1 MRLAFIGNGRMG
13 RIVIAQAR
21 AAGYEVGAVLSSA
34 DARAGPEGLAAALSG
49 HDAAIDFT
57 AADAVLAHV
66 AACVRAGVPLVEG
79 TTGWQEQEAE
89 ARRLVEQGGGGGGGG
104 GAMVYGANFS
114 IGVNLFYRLVDR
126 AGELF
131 RGMGYDAYIE
141 EAHHAKKRDAPSGT
155 ALELRRLLAARLGR
169 DIPVASTRAGHILGV
184 HRVGLDSAADDVVV
198 THTTRS
204 RESFGAGAL
213 AAARWLAGSGRR
225 GAYAFGDVLDQILE
239 AERKGKP

>member
-1 MRLAFIGNGRMG
+1 M
-13 RIVIAQAR
+13 
-21 AAGYEVGAVLSSA
+21 
-34 DARAGPEGLAAALSG
+34 
-49 HDAAIDFT
+49 AIDFT
-57 AADAVLAHV
+57 VADAVLSHV

-79 TTGWQEQEAE
+79 TTAWQAQEAE
-89 ARRLVEQGGGGGGGG
+89 ARRVVEQGG

-141 EAHHAKKRDAPSGT
+141 EAHHSKKRDAPSGT

-169 DIPVASTRAGHILGV
+169 EAPVASTRAGHILGV
-184 HRVGLDSAADDVVV
+184 HRVGLDSVADEVIVS
-198 THTTRS
+198 HTARS

-213 AAARWLAGSGRR
+213 AAARWLAGSGKR
-225 GAYAFGDVLDQILE
+225 GAYAFGDVLDEILE
-239 AERKGKP
+239 AERQGKP

>member
-13 RIVIAQAR
+13 RVVIAQAR
-21 AAGYEVGAVLSSA
+21 AAGYEVGVVLSSA

-89 ARRLVEQGGGGGGGG
+89 ARRLVEQGGEEG

-131 RGMGYDAYIE
+131 RGVGYDAYIE

-155 ALELRRLLAARLGR
+155 ARELRRLLVGRLGR
-169 DIPVASTRAGHILGV
+169 EVPVASTRAGHILGV

-213 AAARWLAGSGRR
+213 AAARWLAGSGKR

>member
-1 MRLAFIGNGRMG
+1 MG
-13 RIVIAQAR
+13 RVVVAQAR
-21 AAGYEVGAVLSSA
+21 AAGHEVGVVLSSG
-34 DARAGPEGLAAALSG
+34 DARVGPDELAAALGG
-49 HDAAIDFT
+49 HDVAIDFT
-57 AADAVLAHV
+57 VADAVLSHV

-79 TTGWQEQEAE
+79 TTAWQAQEAE
-89 ARRLVEQGGGGGGGG
+89 ARRVVEQGG

-141 EAHHAKKRDAPSGT
+141 EAHHSKKRDAPSGT

-169 DIPVASTRAGHILGV
+169 EAPVASTRAGHILGV
-184 HRVGLDSAADDVVV
+184 HRVGLDSVADEVIVS
-198 THTTRS
+198 HTARS

-213 AAARWLAGSGRR
+213 AAARWLAGSGKR
-225 GAYAFGDVLDQILE
+225 GAYAFGDVLDEILE
-239 AERKGKP
+239 AERQGKP

>member
-1 MRLAFIGNGRMG
+1 MG
-13 RIVIAQAR
+13 GVVIAQAR
-21 AAGYEVGAVLSSA
+21 AAGYKVGAVLSSA
-34 DARAGPEGLAAALSG
+34 DARVGPEGLAAALSG

-57 AADAVLAHV
+57 TADAVLAHV
-66 AACVRAGVPLVEG
+66 AACVQARVPLVEG
-79 TTGWQEQEAE
+79 TTGWREQEAE
-89 ARRLVEQGGGGGGGG
+89 ARRLVEQG

-131 RGMGYDAYIE
+131 RGLAYDAYIE

-155 ALELRRLLAARLGR
+155 ALELRRLLVGRLGR
-169 DIPVASTRAGHILGV
+169 EVPVASTRAGHILGV

-225 GAYAFGDVLDQILE
+225 GAYAFGDALDQILE

>member
-1 MRLAFIGNGRMG
+1 MRLAFLGNGRMG
-13 RIVIAQAR
+13 RVVVAQAR
-21 AAGYEVGAVLSSA
+21 AAGHEVGVVLSSG
-34 DARAGPEGLAAALSG
+34 DARVGPDELAAALGG
-49 HDAAIDFT
+49 HDVAIDFT
-57 AADAVLAHV
+57 VADAVLSHV

-79 TTGWQEQEAE
+79 TTAWQAQEAE
-89 ARRLVEQGGGGGGGG
+89 ARRVVEQGG

-141 EAHHAKKRDAPSGT
+141 EAHHSKKRDAPSGT

-169 DIPVASTRAGHILGV
+169 EAPVASTRAGHILGV
-184 HRVGLDSAADDVVV
+184 HRVGLDSVADEVIVS
-198 THTTRS
+198 HTARS

-213 AAARWLAGSGRR
+213 AAARWLAGSGKR
-225 GAYAFGDVLDQILE
+225 GAYAFGDVLDEILE
-239 AERKGKP
+239 AERQGKP

>member
-1 MRLAFIGNGRMG
+1 MG

-79 TTGWQEQEAE
+79 TTGWREQEAE
-89 ARRLVEQGGGGGGGG
+89 ARRLVEQG

-155 ALELRRLLAARLGR
+155 ALELRRLLVGRLGR
-169 DIPVASTRAGHILGV
+169 EVPVASTRAGHILGV

>member
-1 MRLAFIGNGRMG
+1 VRLAFIGNGRMG
-13 RIVIAQAR
+13 RVVIAQAR
-21 AAGYEVGAVLSSA
+21 AAGYEVGVVLSSA

-89 ARRLVEQGGGGGGGG
+89 ARRLVEQGG
-104 GAMVYGANFS
+104 AMVYGANFS

-131 RGMGYDAYIE
+131 RGVGYDAYIE

-155 ALELRRLLAARLGR
+155 ALELRRLLVGRLGR
-169 DIPVASTRAGHILGV
+169 EVPVASTRAGHILGV
-184 HRVGLDSAADDVVV
+184 HRVGLDSAVDDVVV

-213 AAARWLAGSGRR
+213 AAARWLAGSGKR
-225 GAYAFGDVLDQILE
+225 GAYAFGDALDQILE